1 MSQEEQLRW
10 PPAGPDGQGEDQP
23 GGDAAAVCYG
33 DVFAVEGE
41 LARTPIAPQ
50 DAAMMQ
56 AAESAVLGRAPAGGT
71 AAAMQSAAR
80 RNERLDVVA
89 RDGEATDLAAEGG
102 VAVTEARVP
111 GARVVTEFV
120 ADQPVGQYIIV
131 AADDDDGGGAA
142 VAEPGELEGGGGGR
156 GGAVADG
163 TKITIGEAL
172 EAAAF
177 SAGDQAVEP
186 SDAEAIAAAEALACR
201 ADEAPPDGLAARAR
215 AAAEAN
221 AAAARREEDRAT
233 LRDVLADAAS
243 ALGADK
249 EVEREDAARVVGA
262 EVRSDPDAT
271 ARPGGVAASIAAAA
285 RLNRGRQ

>member
-1 MSQEEQLRW
+1 MTSQEQQLGRQ
-10 PPAGPDGQGEDQP
+10 PMEPDDGQDQP
-23 GGDAAAVCYG
+23 GGGVRYG
-33 DVFAVEGE
+33 DVFGVEGE
-41 LARTPIAPQ
+41 LARTPIAPR

-56 AAESAVLGRAPAGGT
+56 AAESAVLGRAPEGGT
-71 AAAMQSAAR
+71 AAAAMQSAAR
-80 RNERLDVVA
+80 RNELLGVVA
-89 RDGEATDLAAEGG
+89 RDEATDAAAEAG

-111 GARVVTEFV
+111 GSRVITEFV
-120 ADQPVGQYIIV
+120 ADKPVGQYIV
-131 AADDDDGGGAA
+131 EAVEDDDGGGASA
-142 VAEPGELEGGGGGR
+142 APEELEGGGG
-156 GGAVADG
+156 AVVKDG

-186 SDAEAIAAAEALACR
+186 SDAEAIAAAEARASLAE
-201 ADEAPPDGLAARAR
+201 EAPPDGLAARAR

-221 AAAARREEDRAT
+221 AAAAAGRGEEDRAT

-243 ALGADK
+243 RLGADK

-262 EVRSDPDAT
+262 EVRSNPDAT
-271 ARPGGVAASIAAAA
+271 ARPGGVAASIATAA